1 MSGPHSF
8 LQFGGTTR
16 NGLSPTPPSSRGT
29 PEVSGGHGSA
39 VTINSGEDGF
49 VMARSVD
56 PDGVLV
62 LTTWLFRLLTVLRFT
77 TTTPGHRVM
86 TMRLFRLLAALRF
99 QTTTPGHRVMTMRLF
114 RLLAALRFPTTT
126 PGHRVMTMRLFRLL
140 AALRFPT
147 TTPGHR
153 CRPFLDGNYYNDCK
167 LAALAG
173 LADCATGIAALVYN
187 RPSSDGPV
195 YLVGVGIVLVAGV
208 AEMLAALWVAYDV
221 RNRGAAG
228 RKIMYVSVFMLVLG
242 IVVGIFAYRLKK

>member
-1 MSGPHSF
+1 MAAEQGRMTGTNLRRTLSEPTGEMKKPGKQTPIAPFVMPRQTTKGRHPVLTSGPEGVDHVAIQVTDS
-8 LQFGGTTR
+8 
-16 NGLSPTPPSSRGT
+16 
-29 PEVSGGHGSA
+29 PEVHNN
-39 VTINSGEDGF
+39 NSGPQGYDNEAIPATGSPQVPNNNSGPQGYDNEAIPATGSPQ
-49 VMARSVD
+49 VPNNNSG
-56 PDGVLV
+56 P
-62 LTTWLFRLLTVLRFT
+62 
-77 TTTPGHRVM
+77 
-86 TMRLFRLLAALRF
+86 
-99 QTTTPGHRVMTMRLF
+99 Q
-114 RLLAALRFPTTT
+114 
-126 PGHRVMTMRLFRLL
+126 
-140 AALRFPT
+140 
-147 TTPGHR
+147 
-153 CRPFLDGNYYNDCK
+153 DGNYYNDCK

>member
-77 TTTPGHRVM
+77 
-86 TMRLFRLLAALRF
+86 
-99 QTTTPGHRVMTMRLF
+99 
-114 RLLAALRFPTTT
+114 TTT

>member
-1 MSGPHSF
+1 MAIQVTDSPEVHNNNSGP
-8 LQFGGTTR
+8 QGYDNEAIPATG
-16 NGLSPTPPSSRGT
+16 SPQVPNN
-29 PEVSGGHGSA
+29 
-39 VTINSGEDGF
+39 NSGPQGYDNEAIPATGSPQ
-49 VMARSVD
+49 VPNNNSG
-56 PDGVLV
+56 P
-62 LTTWLFRLLTVLRFT
+62 
-77 TTTPGHRVM
+77 
-86 TMRLFRLLAALRF
+86 
-99 QTTTPGHRVMTMRLF
+99 Q
-114 RLLAALRFPTTT
+114 
-126 PGHRVMTMRLFRLL
+126 
-140 AALRFPT
+140 
-147 TTPGHR
+147 
-153 CRPFLDGNYYNDCK
+153 DGNYYNDCK

>member
-1 MSGPHSF
+1 MAAEQGRMTGTNLRRTLSEPTGEMKKPGKQTPIAPFVMPRQTTKGRHPVLTSGPEGVDHVAIQVTDS
-8 LQFGGTTR
+8 
-16 NGLSPTPPSSRGT
+16 
-29 PEVSGGHGSA
+29 PEVHNN
-39 VTINSGEDGF
+39 NSGPQGYDNEAIPATGSPQ
-49 VMARSVD
+49 VPNNNSG
-56 PDGVLV
+56 P
-62 LTTWLFRLLTVLRFT
+62 
-77 TTTPGHRVM
+77 
-86 TMRLFRLLAALRF
+86 
-99 QTTTPGHRVMTMRLF
+99 Q
-114 RLLAALRFPTTT
+114 
-126 PGHRVMTMRLFRLL
+126 
-140 AALRFPT
+140 
-147 TTPGHR
+147 
-153 CRPFLDGNYYNDCK
+153 DGNYYNDCK